1 MALLL
6 LCGLYLAFWLLAHA
20 MPRHSKQ
27 IWQRALS
34 ESQARHYQRAG
45 FLLLT
50 ITLPISCIWQG
61 IANGI
66 LCWLGLSTVAALC
79 IALLLSYRPQWL
91 RGPLTQPPPLGRTD
105 K

>member
-6 LCGLYLAFWLLAHA
+6 LCGLYIAFWLLAQA

-27 IWQRALS
+27 IWQRALPDR
-34 ESQARHYQRAG
+34 QARLCQRAG

-50 ITLPISCIWQG
+50 VTLLVSCGWQG

-66 LCWLGLSTVAALC
+66 LCWLGLSTVAALG

-91 RGPLTQPPPLGRTD
+91 RGPLTQPPPLGRTA

>member
-6 LCGLYLAFWLLAHA
+6 LCGLFLAFWLLAQA

-27 IWQRALS
+27 IWQRALPDGK
-34 ESQARHYQRAG
+34 ARHYQRAG

-50 ITLPISCIWQG
+50 VTLPVSCIWQG
-61 IANGI
+61 IANGL

-91 RGPLTQPPPLGRTD
+91 RGPLTQPPPLWRTQ